1 MKKISIK
8 EKWKNTPI
16 TAKASL
22 SYTVCSIIQNCL
34 NFITLPLFTRLLTTE
49 QYGQSTIYS
58 SWLSILTI
66 FLTLQLPYGSFSRAM
81 VKYEDKRDEYI
92 AAVEGVCVSL
102 ACIFLLIYL
111 PFHGLWNKLLELPTA
126 LVVFMVFEIL
136 AAAGIAFWSGKKRFE
151 FRYKEVIAVTL
162 ITSVMSPI
170 LQYIMVVNSTE
181 KGYARI
187 LGGTLVTILFGGCIF
202 IRCAIRGKK
211 LFNKEYWKYAL
222 GFNIPLLA
230 YYLSQM
236 IFNSS
241 DRIMISH
248 MSGMDKAAIYG
259 VAYSLA
265 IMLTF
270 VLNAINN
277 SYVPWYYEKLKAG
290 KQDESKS
297 VSNAIAILMAILLLG
312 VIWFAPEIIGILA
325 GKAYMDAK
333 WIVPPVAMSTLLLF
347 YSQLSINFEFFF
359 EKKKYLVNASIG
371 AAIINVV
378 LNALLIPLF
387 GYYAAGYT
395 TLFSYLIFT
404 ESNYFAMRKIL
415 KEKDISSHGFDTK
428 ALLIILVIFIILGFI
443 GMALY
448 SWLFIRILVAIMFFT
463 FLLISYNKILYYWR
477 KIKGE
482 NG

>member
-8 EKWKNTPI
+8 EKWNNTPI
-16 TAKASL
+16 TTKVSL
-22 SYTVCSIIQNCL
+22 SYTVCSILQYGL

-49 QYGQSTIYS
+49 QYGQSTIYT
-58 SWLSILTI
+58 SWLSLLTI

-81 VKYEDKRDEYI
+81 VKFEDKRDEYI

-111 PFHGLWNKLLELPTA
+111 PFNELWNKLFELPTA

-136 AAAGIAFWSGKKRFE
+136 STAGIAFWSGKKRFE

-170 LQYIMVVNSTE
+170 FQYILVVNSTE

-211 LFNKEYWKYAL
+211 LFHKEYWKYAF

-248 MSGMDKAAIYG
+248 MCGMDKSAIYG

-277 SYVPWYYEKLKAG
+277 SYVPWFYEKLKAG

-333 WIVPPVAMSTLLLF
+333 WIVPPVAMSTLLLL
-347 YSQLSINFEFFF
+347 YSQLSVNIEFFF

-395 TLFSYLIFT
+395 TLFSYLIFAGA
-404 ESNYFAMRKIL
+404 NYCAMRKIL

-428 ALLIILVIFIILGFI
+428 ALLIILAAFITLGFV

-448 SWLFIRILVAIMFFT
+448 RFLIIRLVIAVVVLV
-463 FLLISYNKILYYWR
+463 LLLANYNKIMNYWR
-477 KIKGE
+477 IIQSE
-482 NG
+482 NR